1 MSLYPCMPM
10 PELDRIWSLL
20 SRKLNGE
27 ASAAEIAEFQA
38 LQEQNN
44 QCAPVCEEI
53 EAFWHKNP
61 PKDEEFLE
69 ATWLVHL
76 MRLEKRGFHIGQPG
90 SDGADTHEAP
100 AKPARKSRRL
110 LLYALPVLA
119 LIAGAFFFRNREG
132 KKETPIVAEAPIA
145 AAKTG
150 DHDIEVSTKNGNH
163 SRIQLP
169 DGSQVW
175 LNAGSKLKY
184 DKSFNGTQR
193 EVQLVGEAYFDV
205 ARNPAKPFII
215 NTATMRLRVLG
226 TQFNV
231 RCYANEKT
239 SEASLVHGSL
249 EVYEKKRGQKWLL
262 KPNEKIVVYNNLS
275 AVQPGEVKTTRTESW
290 ENMPIVTLKT
300 LTYNENDSISVE
312 TAWTRN
318 RLSFKDESF
327 ESVANKMERWFDAEF
342 VFRDE
347 SKKGLR
353 MQGTFTT
360 ETLEQA
366 LAALEFSF
374 NFHYKLEKR
383 KVFIY

>member
-1 MSLYPCMPM
+1 M
-10 PELDRIWSLL
+10 PELERIWSLL
-20 SRKLNGE
+20 SRKLTGE
-27 ASAAEIAEFQA
+27 ASAAEIAELKA
-38 LQEQNN
+38 LREQHP
-44 QCAPVCEEI
+44 QCEPLCREA
-53 EAFWHKNP
+53 EAFWQKEP
-61 PKDEEFLE
+61 VRDEEFLE

-76 MRLEKRGFHIGQPG
+76 MRLEERGYHVERPG
-90 SDGADTHEAP
+90 SDDPHETPAAP
-100 AKPARKSRRL
+100 TRKRRRALLFAIPVL
-110 LLYALPVLA
+110 LLAAVAL
-119 LIAGAFFFRNREG
+119 FFLNRNNN
-132 KKETPIVAEAPIA
+132 KVTAEAPLA
-145 AAKTG
+145 GAAKTTE
-150 DHDIEVSTKNGNH
+150 HDIEVSTKNGNH

-175 LNAGSKLKY
+175 LNAGSKLNY
-184 DKSFNGTQR
+184 DKSFNGSKR
-193 EVQLVGEAYFDV
+193 EVELVGEAYFDV
-205 ARNPAKPFII
+205 ARNPSKPFII
-215 NTATMRLRVLG
+215 NTTTMQLRVLG

-231 RCYANEKT
+231 RCYANENT

-275 AVQPGEVKTTRTESW
+275 AVQPGKVKAPGAESW

-300 LTYNENDSISVE
+300 LTYNEKDSVSVE

-327 ESVANKMERWFDAEF
+327 ESVARKMERWFDAEF

-347 SKKGLR
+347 SKKSLR

-366 LAALEFSF
+366 LSALEFSF
-374 NFHYKLEKR
+374 NFHYKVEKR

>member
-1 MSLYPCMPM
+1 MPV
-10 PELDRIWSLL
+10 PELERIWSLL
-20 SRKLNGE
+20 SRKLTGE

-38 LQEQNN
+38 LLEQNPAL
-44 QCAPVCEEI
+44 APICRDA
-53 EAFWHKNP
+53 EAYWQKNP
-61 PKDEEFLE
+61 IHDEEFLE

-76 MRLEKRGFHIGQPG
+76 MRLEQRGHHIEQRYADSHEHQEQP
-90 SDGADTHEAP
+90 AAP
-100 AKPARKSRRL
+100 AKKSRRL
-110 LLYALPVLA
+110 LGYLMTTVILITIALFYFYGGKNRPSAEPPVA
-119 LIAGAFFFRNREG
+119 SI
-132 KKETPIVAEAPIA
+132 
-145 AAKTG
+145 KT
-150 DHDIEVSTKNGNH
+150 DVPEIEVSTKNGDH

-175 LNAGSKLKY
+175 LNAGSKLHY
-184 DKSFNGTQR
+184 DKSFGGNRR
-193 EVQLVGEAYFDV
+193 EVHLVGEAYFDV
-205 ARNPAKPFII
+205 VKNPAKPFII
-215 NTATMRLRVLG
+215 NTATMQLRVLG

-231 RCYANEKT
+231 RCYANEST

-262 KPNEKIVVYNNLS
+262 KPNEKLVVYNNLS
-275 AVQPGEVKTTRTESW
+275 VVKPGEVKAPQTETW

-300 LTYNENDSISVE
+300 LTYNEKDSVAVE
-312 TAWTRN
+312 TAWTKS

-327 ESVANKMERWFDAEF
+327 ESVARKMERWYDAEF

-347 SKKGLR
+347 KKKALM

-374 NFHYKLEKR
+374 NFHYKIEKR